1 MSTITRPRWSR
12 AARDAALMRVYI
24 PATMAML
31 QQLVAEG
38 SLWPV
43 SGTAFA
49 VTPTLREAYSEGDD
63 DELAEVA
70 LREAA
75 LASLRLLAAA
85 GNPPRRAVLV
95 AEAEEVTYRPDL
107 DDAVVRVG
115 TPVAIEDVIAAYVD
129 NTAAEAAVTK
139 AIEVIDAADLGDED
153 AELTVGDALDHDLAW
168 YANQELPFLV
178 ELL

>member
-1 MSTITRPRWSR
+1 
-12 AARDAALMRVYI
+12 MRVYI
-24 PATMAML
+24 PATLAML

-43 SGTAFA
+43 SGTAFT
-49 VTPTLREAYSEGDD
+49 VTPTLREAYAEGDD

-75 LASLRLLAAA
+75 RASLRLLAAA
-85 GNPPRRAVLV
+85 HDDTTQSPGVGAGNPPPRRAVLV
-95 AEAEEVTYRPDL
+95 AEVEDVTYRPDL
-107 DDAVVRVG
+107 DDAVIRVRA
-115 TPVAIEDVIAAYVD
+115 PVAIEDVIAAYVD
-129 NTAAEAAVTK
+129 IAVAEPAVVK
-139 AIEVIDAADLGDED
+139 AMEVIDAADLGDED
-153 AELTVGDALDHDLAW
+153 AELAVGDALDHDLAW